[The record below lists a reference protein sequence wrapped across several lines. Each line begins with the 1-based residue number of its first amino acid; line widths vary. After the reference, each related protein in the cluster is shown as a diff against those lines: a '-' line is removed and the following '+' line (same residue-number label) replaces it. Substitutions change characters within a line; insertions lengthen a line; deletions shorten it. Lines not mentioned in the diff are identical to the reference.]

1 MTYWMCE
8 NCNFVIENAKPPEP
22 CPGCKIKCAFM
33 DVTCYTPDCGGIGTL
48 DSKLVAQRVMKKEKP
63 GKVVRFSDLIRGRT
77 SEGKEK
83 HIPFIEMAKRQGSGG
98 KDLIEIEVGK
108 QAPHPNTPE
117 HYIVWVQAFGA
128 KKDGQ
133 VLDLGRQVFRP
144 RAGKPVYQFEI
155 DSSQFRH
162 LFSFA
167 YCNQHGVWE
176 QHLEL

>member
-1 MTYWMCE
+1 
-8 NCNFVIENAKPPEP
+8 
-22 CPGCKIKCAFM
+22 M

-48 DSKLVAQRVMKKEKP
+48 DSKLVAHRVMKKEKP

-83 HIPFIEMAKRQGSGG
+83 HIPFIEMAKGQGPGG
-98 KDLIEIEVGK
+98 KDLVEIEVGK
-108 QAPHPNTPE
+108 QAPHPSTPE

-133 VLDLGRQVFRP
+133 VLDLGRKVFRP
-144 RAGKPVYQFEI
+144 GDGKPVYQFEI
-155 DSSQFRH
+155 DSSQFKH